1 MIKYILSPKGI
12 ILLAFAGAVVA
23 VSVLMAWS
31 ELGFAGTLP
40 DWLTDLT
47 TRIGLHGTISGFFNS
62 LTPSLGTD
70 LTKYL
75 QDKGVSVNPKSTAS
89 LGDYGYILFMGVAL
103 VVAGIG
109 IMIIGKEDAEEKT
122 VLPVKK

>member
-12 ILLAFAGAVVA
+12 IILAFAGVVVA

-40 DWLTDLT
+40 NWLADLT
-47 TRIGLHGTISGFFNS
+47 TRLGLHATISGFFNS
-62 LTPSLGTD
+62 LTPGLGGD
-70 LTKYL
+70 LVGYL
-75 QDKGVSVNPKSTAS
+75 QGKGVSVNPKSTAS

-103 VVAGIG
+103 VVGGIG

>member
-47 TRIGLHGTISGFFNS
+47 TRIGLHGMISGFFNS
-62 LTPSLGTD
+62 LTPTLGTD

-109 IMIIGKEDAEEKT
+109 IMIIGKEDAARLGK
-122 VLPVKK
+122 

>member
-47 TRIGLHGTISGFFNS
+47 TRIGLHGMISGFFNS
-62 LTPSLGTD
+62 LTPTLGTD

-122 VLPVKK
+122 VLPVEK

>member
-31 ELGFAGTLP
+31 ELGFSGTLP

-47 TRIGLHGTISGFFNS
+47 SRIGLHGLISESFNN
-62 LTPSLGTD
+62 LKPGLGGD
-70 LTKYL
+70 LTKFL
-75 QDKGVSVNPKSTAS
+75 EGKGVSVNPKSTAS
-89 LGDYGYILFMGVAL
+89 LGDYGYILFMGIAL
-103 VVAGIG
+103 VIAGIA

-122 VLPVKK
+122 VIPVKK

>member
-1 MIKYILSPKGI
+1 VIKYILSPKGI
-12 ILLAFAGAVVA
+12 IILAFAGAVVA

-47 TRIGLHGTISGFFNS
+47 TRLGVHGMISGFFNS
-62 LTPSLGTD
+62 LTPGLGKD
-70 LTKYL
+70 LAEYL
-75 QDKGVSVNPKSTAS
+75 TGKGVSVNPKSTAS
-89 LGDYGYILFMGVAL
+89 LGDYGYILFMGLAL
-103 VVAGIG
+103 TVAGIG
-109 IMIIGKEDAEEKT
+109 IMIIGREDAEEKT

>member
-12 ILLAFAGAVVA
+12 ILLAFAAVIVS

-31 ELGFAGTLP
+31 ELGFTGTLP

-47 TRIGLHGTISGFFNS
+47 TRLGLYKPISDFFNS
-62 LTPSLGTD
+62 LTPGMGGD
-70 LTKYL
+70 LTKFL
-75 QDKGVSVNPKSTAS
+75 QEKGDSVNPKSTAS
-89 LGDYGYILFMGVAL
+89 LGDYGYILFMGLAL
-103 VVAGIG
+103 TVAGIG
-109 IMIIGKEDAEEKT
+109 IMVIGKEDAEEKT

>member
-40 DWLTDLT
+40 DWLADLT
-47 TRIGLHGTISGFFNS
+47 SRIGLHGAISGFFNS
-62 LTPSLGTD
+62 LTPGLGAD

>member
-40 DWLTDLT
+40 DWLADLT
-47 TRIGLHGTISGFFNS
+47 SRIGLHGAISGFFNS
-62 LTPSLGTD
+62 LTPGLGGD

-109 IMIIGKEDAEEKT
+109 IMIIGREDAEEKT

>member
-47 TRIGLHGTISGFFNS
+47 TRIGLHGMISGFFNS
-62 LTPSLGTD
+62 LTPTLAPPWRKPAGRGTRAGCGLWTGGGRD
-70 LTKYL
+70 PHPWGRRVFASAVPESPYETYCPFITAL
-75 QDKGVSVNPKSTAS
+75 KSNS
-89 LGDYGYILFMGVAL
+89 PLL
-103 VVAGIG
+103 
-109 IMIIGKEDAEEKT
+109 
-122 VLPVKK
+122 

>member
-31 ELGFAGTLP
+31 ELGFSGTLP
-40 DWLTDLT
+40 DWLSDLT
-47 TRIGLHGTISGFFNS
+47 SRIGLHGLISESFNN
-62 LTPSLGTD
+62 LKPGMGAD
-70 LTKYL
+70 LTKFL
-75 QDKGVSVNPKSTAS
+75 EGKGVSVNPKSTAS
-89 LGDYGYILFMGVAL
+89 LGDYGYILFMGIAL
-103 VVAGIG
+103 VIAGIA

-122 VLPVKK
+122 VIPVKK

>member
-47 TRIGLHGTISGFFNS
+47 TRLGLHGMIAGFFNS
-62 LTPSLGTD
+62 LTPGLGND
-70 LTKYL
+70 LVEYL
-75 QDKGVSVNPKSTAS
+75 KGKGVSVNPKSTAS

-103 VVAGIG
+103 TLAGIG
-109 IMIIGKEDAEEKT
+109 IMIIGREDAEEKT

>member
-12 ILLAFAGAVVA
+12 IILAFAGAVVA

-40 DWLTDLT
+40 NWLTDLT
-47 TRIGLHGTISGFFNS
+47 TRLGVHGMISSFFNS
-62 LTPSLGTD
+62 LTPGMGTD

-75 QDKGVSVNPKSTAS
+75 EGKGVSVNPKSTAS

-103 VVAGIG
+103 VLAGIG
-109 IMIIGKEDAEEKT
+109 IMIIGREDAEEKT

>member
-23 VSVLMAWS
+23 VSILMAWS
-31 ELGFAGTLP
+31 ELGFTGTLP
-40 DWLTDLT
+40 DWLHDLT
-47 TRIGLHGTISGFFNS
+47 GRIGLQSSITGFFNS
-62 LTPSLGTD
+62 LTPGMGAD

-75 QDKGVSVNPKSTAS
+75 EGKGVSVNPKSTAS

-103 VVAGIG
+103 TIAGIA
-109 IMIIGKEDAEEKT
+109 IMIIGREDAEEKT

>member
-23 VSVLMAWS
+23 FSVLMAWS

-47 TRIGLHGTISGFFNS
+47 TRIGLHGMISGFFNS
-62 LTPSLGTD
+62 LTPTLGTD

>member
-1 MIKYILSPKGI
+1 VIKYILSPKGI

-31 ELGFAGTLP
+31 ELGFTGTTP

-47 TRIGLHGTISGFFNS
+47 SRIGLHGAIAGFFNS
-62 LTPSLGTD
+62 ITPSLGED

-75 QDKGVSVNPKSTAS
+75 QGKGVSVNPKSTAS

-103 VVAGIG
+103 TIAGIA
-109 IMIIGKEDAEEKT
+109 IMIIGREDAEEKT

>member
-12 ILLAFAGAVVA
+12 IILAFAGAVVA

-40 DWLTDLT
+40 DWLADLT
-47 TRIGLHGTISGFFNS
+47 NRIGLHGMISGFFNS
-62 LTPSLGTD
+62 LTPGLGGD

-75 QDKGVSVNPKSTAS
+75 QEKGVSVNPKSTAS

-109 IMIIGKEDAEEKT
+109 IMIIGREDAEEKT

>member
-1 MIKYILSPKGI
+1 VIKYILSPKGI

>member
-1 MIKYILSPKGI
+1 VIKYILSPKGI

-47 TRIGLHGTISGFFNS
+47 TRLGLHGTISGFFNS
-62 LTPSLGTD
+62 LTPSLGGD

-75 QDKGVSVNPKSTAS
+75 QEKGVSVNPKSTAS

-103 VVAGIG
+103 TIAGIA

>member
-1 MIKYILSPKGI
+1 
-12 ILLAFAGAVVA
+12 
-23 VSVLMAWS
+23 MAWS

-47 TRIGLHGTISGFFNS
+47 TRIGLHGMISGFFNS
-62 LTPSLGTD
+62 LTPTLGTD

>member
-47 TRIGLHGTISGFFNS
+47 TRIGLHGMISGFFNS
-62 LTPSLGTD
+62 LTPTLGTD

>member
-31 ELGFAGTLP
+31 ELGFAGNLP
-40 DWLTDLT
+40 NWLTDLT
-47 TRIGLHGTISGFFNS
+47 TRLGLHSMISGFFNS

-75 QDKGVSVNPKSTAS
+75 QEKGVSVNPKSTAS
-89 LGDYGYILFMGVAL
+89 LGDYGYILFMGLAL
-103 VVAGIG
+103 TVAGIG
-109 IMIIGKEDAEEKT
+109 IMIIGREDAEEKT
-122 VLPVKK
+122 VVPVKK

>member
-40 DWLTDLT
+40 DWLADLT
-47 TRIGLHGTISGFFNS
+47 SRIGLHGAISGFFNS
-62 LTPSLGTD
+62 LTPGLGGD

-89 LGDYGYILFMGVAL
+89 LGDYGYILFMGLAL

-109 IMIIGKEDAEEKT
+109 IMIIGREDAEEKT

>member
-40 DWLTDLT
+40 DWLADLT
-47 TRIGLHGTISGFFNS
+47 SRIGLHGPISGFFNS
-62 LTPSLGTD
+62 LTPGLGGD

-75 QDKGVSVNPKSTAS
+75 TDKGVSVNPKSTAS

-109 IMIIGKEDAEEKT
+109 IMIIGREDAEEKT

>member
-1 MIKYILSPKGI
+1 VIKYILSPKGI

-31 ELGFAGTLP
+31 ELGFAGKLP
-40 DWLTDLT
+40 DWLADLT
-47 TRIGLHGTISGFFNS
+47 TRIGLHGAISGFFNS
-62 LTPSLGTD
+62 LTPGLGGD

-89 LGDYGYILFMGVAL
+89 LGDYGYILFMGLAL
-103 VVAGIG
+103 VVGGIG
-109 IMIIGKEDAEEKT
+109 IMIIGREDAEEKT

>member
-31 ELGFAGTLP
+31 ELGFTGATP

-47 TRIGLHGTISGFFNS
+47 SRIGLHGTIAGFFNS
-62 LTPSLGTD
+62 LTPTLGKELTD
-70 LTKYL
+70 YLTG
-75 QDKGVSVNPKSTAS
+75 KGVSVNPKSTAS

-103 VVAGIG
+103 TIGGIA
-109 IMIIGKEDAEEKT
+109 IMIIGREDAEEKT